1 MPEIKHVFQQ
11 GKMEKD
17 LDERLVKNGQYRDAM
32 NIQVSTSEG
41 SDVGTVQNILGNEN
55 LFSDNQIAPG
65 SICVGAVADEKE
77 NCFYWFVYHNSK
89 NLILRYKNNE
99 VTFVFVDT
107 MNVLNFNGNIITGVN
122 VIDDFLLWTDNWSE
136 PKKINIQ
143 RSIDGTRGGYYH
155 THLIVPKRYII
166 YEDCIKVREEHITV
180 IKKSPKLKLVLDLVF
195 DKNITAETDFNF
207 TNALVGSGGN
217 ISFTNFNIQ
226 NSTYSANDIIILKDS
241 NDVQALRIKI
251 NSFDDQT
258 NLYNFTLLSISIFA
272 QSTQTYTS
280 EVEDVKDLFERK
292 FVRFGY
298 RYKFNDGEYS
308 TFSSFTDVVFKP
320 DLFEYSSTDA
330 YNKAMENKLVSLKLR
345 NFVSKEMPEDV
356 VQVDIL
362 YKESNSPL
370 VYIVDKLKYSDPA
383 NITTGGLEKNYM
395 QANMYEITSD
405 LIYSLVSS
413 NQLLRSFDNVPRK
426 ALAQEITG
434 NRIVYGNYLQNYN
447 IDQKP
452 ILEANYIT
460 RFANNG
466 DFVFDYTQNQ
476 TESPVPQI
484 KLIDYLYGQKSLKS
498 LRNYQLGLTYLDEYN
513 RETPIF
519 TGAES
524 IFTVPK
530 KFADN
535 KLKIEGQVKTSP
547 PSWAK
552 SFKVYVKETST
563 EYYNLAMSR
572 VYKAEDGNIW
582 LSFPSSEINKVDE
595 ETFLILKKAID
606 TDNLVEEEAKYKI
619 LAIENEAPEYIS
631 NERTSF
637 VEINC
642 GSTNATNVFGVDS
655 PVVNSKSFKIV
666 DSSWLSGGTESMELV
681 SGQLAVAFKNTS
693 NNNFTTTYDIKSV
706 SLDGSYYKIT
716 LDRVFET
723 QDAEFIYPNY
733 PNTTIGGVLDL
744 DSNLKMIVYKK
755 ESVKESSQ
763 FKGMFFVKINNDEII
778 ENNVISSQNF
788 NDYEIVNT
796 MPTHSFIDN
805 WINPSLT
812 NTGNGRSSI
821 PSHWSDLLD
830 FGGSD
835 NALFPNGHDFS
846 GNVIGGFFI
855 DEAFYIDTQPGGGA
869 QYSDEGSTGHV
880 FEVYRNVIREWWNAN
895 YLDGDYFDFY
905 GYPGFQLLQ
914 YIFDY
919 WFYVRLQHPNNSPS
933 PTLFDGIT
941 DVQGLLSSTIV
952 GGGVPQGGAFPQV
965 HGGYAPDP
973 KFGRGI
979 YEENNKH
986 YVEISF
992 SKIGETT
999 SIAGGAG
1006 RINTSSPFDMRYG
1019 NSNNSS
1025 TFDIRINNEA
1035 KQNYAQDY
1043 SGSDDEL
1050 SLIASNIS
1058 TGKRFKVRSDDD
1070 ITNIY
1075 TIKNVQRV
1083 KRYNFESFFELKYR
1097 HIAWRQAEPGGGAQS
1112 TEWSRFDETWSDFMA
1127 AENRRYTFIIEVDH
1141 SLNDVQINNKDI
1153 THADNSGIAKSLSF
1167 QFLEPKYNE
1176 STKQKISDN
1185 PAIWETEPKE
1195 SADLDI
1201 YYEASSI
1208 MPLSLDDKNNESFIP
1223 VGSVVTC
1230 VARPNTV
1237 VLFTYVTSWSGEKI
1251 TFNNPLD
1258 LNVYVG
1264 NPGDPLVRL
1273 RFTKP
1278 DNSYTTIAINVAA
1291 TQADTSLAPNT
1302 YYVYPDVSKNPFAL
1316 SWYNSFSFGNG
1327 VESNRIR
1334 DDFNQPTIDKGVK
1347 VSSVLE
1353 ENYEEEK
1360 RASGL
1365 IYSGIYNTI
1374 PGVNNLN
1381 QFIQAE
1387 KITKDL
1393 NPTYGSVQK
1402 LYSRSTADGDLI
1414 ALCEDRVLKILAN
1427 KDALFNADGNTNITS
1442 TNNVLGQAI
1451 PYAGEYG
1458 ISKNPESFAGESYR
1472 AYFTDKQR
1480 GAVLR
1485 LSKDGLTP
1493 ISEYGMSD
1501 HFKKSLKL
1509 SNKLIGSY
1517 DDKKQ
1522 EYNITTS
1529 TPSNTVSYKEG
1540 VNGWS
1545 SFKSFAPEIG
1555 LSMSNNYYTIK
1566 NALPYKHHV
1575 EKFDNSGKEINR
1587 NTFYGVYTPSSIDV
1601 LLNESSSTIKSYKTL
1616 TYEGSQSK
1624 VNMEATRVETGYHNL
1639 QDKDG
1644 WSATYINTDKQ
1655 SGFVPEFIEKEGRWF
1670 NNIKGLD
1677 IIATDIGV
1685 ENTNLK
1691 TEEFAFQGVGKA
1703 SVVEIDTSLYPIV
1716 YGCTRPLASNYN
1728 LNATIDD
1735 GSCVYVQPDV
1745 DDIVPGC
1752 MDPLSSN
1759 YNNEATYDDGSCM
1772 LVCNDLVGCTDPLAT
1787 NYDPGATIDNGSC
1800 SYYVNGGPR
1809 TTGGGNNNN
1818 TLIGGC
1824 MDPNA
1829 NNYDSSA
1836 TFDNG
1841 SCTYDIYGCT
1851 DPNASNYDPNATIDD
1866 GSCAYN
1872 QISFTAQDTNDDD

>member
-65 SICVGAVADEKE
+65 SICVGAIADEKE

-460 RFANNG
+460 RFVNNG
-466 DFVFDYTQNQ
+466 DFVFEYTQNQ

-582 LSFPSSEINKVDE
+582 LSFPSSERNKVDE

-733 PNTTIGGVLDL
+733 PTTT
-744 DSNLKMIVYKK
+744 S
-755 ESVKESSQ
+755 
-763 FKGMFFVKINNDEII
+763 
-778 ENNVISSQNF
+778 
-788 NDYEIVNT
+788 
-796 MPTHSFIDN
+796 
-805 WINPSLT
+805 
-812 NTGNGRSSI
+812 
-821 PSHWSDLLD
+821 
-830 FGGSD
+830 
-835 NALFPNGHDFS
+835 
-846 GNVIGGFFI
+846 GGF
-855 DEAFYIDTQPGGGA
+855 
-869 QYSDEGSTGHV
+869 
-880 FEVYRNVIREWWNAN
+880 
-895 YLDGDYFDFY
+895 
-905 GYPGFQLLQ
+905 
-914 YIFDY
+914 
-919 WFYVRLQHPNNSPS
+919 
-933 PTLFDGIT
+933 
-941 DVQGLLSSTIV
+941 
-952 GGGVPQGGAFPQV
+952 
-965 HGGYAPDP
+965 
-973 KFGRGI
+973 
-979 YEENNKH
+979 
-986 YVEISF
+986 
-992 SKIGETT
+992 
-999 SIAGGAG
+999 
-1006 RINTSSPFDMRYG
+1006 
-1019 NSNNSS
+1019 
-1025 TFDIRINNEA
+1025 
-1035 KQNYAQDY
+1035 
-1043 SGSDDEL
+1043 
-1050 SLIASNIS
+1050 
-1058 TGKRFKVRSDDD
+1058 
-1070 ITNIY
+1070 
-1075 TIKNVQRV
+1075 
-1083 KRYNFESFFELKYR
+1083 
-1097 HIAWRQAEPGGGAQS
+1097 
-1112 TEWSRFDETWSDFMA
+1112 
-1127 AENRRYTFIIEVDH
+1127 
-1141 SLNDVQINNKDI
+1141 
-1153 THADNSGIAKSLSF
+1153 
-1167 QFLEPKYNE
+1167 
-1176 STKQKISDN
+1176 
-1185 PAIWETEPKE
+1185 
-1195 SADLDI
+1195 
-1201 YYEASSI
+1201 
-1208 MPLSLDDKNNESFIP
+1208 
-1223 VGSVVTC
+1223 
-1230 VARPNTV
+1230 
-1237 VLFTYVTSWSGEKI
+1237 
-1251 TFNNPLD
+1251 
-1258 LNVYVG
+1258 
-1264 NPGDPLVRL
+1264 
-1273 RFTKP
+1273 
-1278 DNSYTTIAINVAA
+1278 
-1291 TQADTSLAPNT
+1291 
-1302 YYVYPDVSKNPFAL
+1302 
-1316 SWYNSFSFGNG
+1316 
-1327 VESNRIR
+1327 
-1334 DDFNQPTIDKGVK
+1334 
-1347 VSSVLE
+1347 
-1353 ENYEEEK
+1353 
-1360 RASGL
+1360 
-1365 IYSGIYNTI
+1365 
-1374 PGVNNLN
+1374 
-1381 QFIQAE
+1381 
-1387 KITKDL
+1387 
-1393 NPTYGSVQK
+1393 
-1402 LYSRSTADGDLI
+1402 
-1414 ALCEDRVLKILAN
+1414 
-1427 KDALFNADGNTNITS
+1427 
-1442 TNNVLGQAI
+1442 
-1451 PYAGEYG
+1451 
-1458 ISKNPESFAGESYR
+1458 
-1472 AYFTDKQR
+1472 
-1480 GAVLR
+1480 
-1485 LSKDGLTP
+1485 
-1493 ISEYGMSD
+1493 
-1501 HFKKSLKL
+1501 
-1509 SNKLIGSY
+1509 
-1517 DDKKQ
+1517 
-1522 EYNITTS
+1522 
-1529 TPSNTVSYKEG
+1529 
-1540 VNGWS
+1540 
-1545 SFKSFAPEIG
+1545 
-1555 LSMSNNYYTIK
+1555 
-1566 NALPYKHHV
+1566 
-1575 EKFDNSGKEINR
+1575 
-1587 NTFYGVYTPSSIDV
+1587 
-1601 LLNESSSTIKSYKTL
+1601 
-1616 TYEGSQSK
+1616 
-1624 VNMEATRVETGYHNL
+1624 
-1639 QDKDG
+1639 
-1644 WSATYINTDKQ
+1644 
-1655 SGFVPEFIEKEGRWF
+1655 
-1670 NNIKGLD
+1670 
-1677 IIATDIGV
+1677 
-1685 ENTNLK
+1685 
-1691 TEEFAFQGVGKA
+1691 
-1703 SVVEIDTSLYPIV
+1703 
-1716 YGCTRPLASNYN
+1716 
-1728 LNATIDD
+1728 
-1735 GSCVYVQPDV
+1735 
-1745 DDIVPGC
+1745 
-1752 MDPLSSN
+1752 
-1759 YNNEATYDDGSCM
+1759 
-1772 LVCNDLVGCTDPLAT
+1772 
-1787 NYDPGATIDNGSC
+1787 
-1800 SYYVNGGPR
+1800 
-1809 TTGGGNNNN
+1809 
-1818 TLIGGC
+1818 
-1824 MDPNA
+1824 
-1829 NNYDSSA
+1829 
-1836 TFDNG
+1836 
-1841 SCTYDIYGCT
+1841 
-1851 DPNASNYDPNATIDD
+1851 
-1866 GSCAYN
+1866 
-1872 QISFTAQDTNDDD
+1872 